1 MTTPDNLPPLPEQI
15 ISDVMRDVDA
25 YAFDYQEA
33 QQKLAPSR
41 VEVERA
47 IRRAYDAGRAAGAQ
61 VADGWQLVP
70 REATREMRDAF
81 CASAYAATFHTHTTI
96 AIGDFESRYRSM
108 LASAPA
114 AAAGTTTPALD
125 ESRIEALIAERVA
138 ALVARDFAQADRIR
152 DELQRAG
159 IVLKDSPQGTTWARH
174 AGSSFAR
181 SAAAAQPAATARTEP
196 VALTDEQISDIV
208 RDTQIALCLGKH
220 ESFEMALA
228 RAIERAVWQANAIGK
243 EGSK

>member
-1 MTTPDNLPPLPEQI
+1 MTTPENLPPLPEQI

-25 YAFDYQEA
+25 YAFDYQA

-61 VADGWQLVP
+61 VADGWRDTIKRAADLI
-70 REATREMRDAF
+70 RENARSLRECHTIPPEYKCWGGDDA
-81 CASAYAATFHTHTTI
+81 AREEYESEI
-96 AIGDFESRYRSM
+96 ALAKALDG
-108 LASAPA
+108 LASAP
-114 AAAGTTTPALD
+114 
-125 ESRIEALIAERVA
+125 
-138 ALVARDFAQADRIR
+138 
-152 DELQRAG
+152 
-159 IVLKDSPQGTTWARH
+159 
-174 AGSSFAR
+174 
-181 SAAAAQPAATARTEP
+181 AAAAQPAATARTEP
-196 VALTDEQISDIV
+196 VALTDEQISDIA
-208 RDTQIALCLGKH
+208 RDAQIAFCLGKH